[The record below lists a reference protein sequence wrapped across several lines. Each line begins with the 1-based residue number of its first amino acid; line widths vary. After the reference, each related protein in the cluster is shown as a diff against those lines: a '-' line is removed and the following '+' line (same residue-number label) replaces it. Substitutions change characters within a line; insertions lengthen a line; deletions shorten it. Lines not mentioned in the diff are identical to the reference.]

1 MGSIAEGTG
10 GILQE
15 CKQGAAEGFVSTRK
29 SFRKLRIC
37 FLFDYFLDADDA
49 DNADLKG
56 YAIEVF
62 YLKSASSA
70 SSVSKK

>member
-1 MGSIAEGTG
+1 MNSTTNGSIAEGTG

-49 DNADLKG
+49 DWN
-56 YAIEVF
+56 I
-62 YLKSASSA
+62 
-70 SSVSKK
+70 KKIRVICVICV